1 MCYLTVKPVVTTV
14 LHVVSC
20 GGGGGLF
27 SVFPS
32 SFFLFAFVCLNFKAK
47 KKSKHS
53 MFDQLY

>member
-20 GGGGGLF
+20 GGGGVCFLF
-27 SVFPS
+27 FL
-32 SFFLFAFVCLNFKAK
+32 SFFLFAFVCLNFEAK

>member
-27 SVFPS
+27 SVFP
-32 SFFLFAFVCLNFKAK
+32 FFFFSLRLFA
-47 KKSKHS
+47 
-53 MFDQLY
+53 